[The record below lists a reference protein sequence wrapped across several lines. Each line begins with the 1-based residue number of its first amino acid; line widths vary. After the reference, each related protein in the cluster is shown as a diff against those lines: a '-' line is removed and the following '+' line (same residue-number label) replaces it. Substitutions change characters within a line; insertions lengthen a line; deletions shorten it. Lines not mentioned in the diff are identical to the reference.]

1 MKDWVIAWLTRT
13 RELITDN
20 RELLNEL
27 DREIGDG
34 DHGEG
39 LDHAFSLIKLDG
51 DYASGAD
58 ALRQVALGLRMNL
71 PGAGGE
77 ILAGSYQRMADVLA
91 LADDML
97 ADDYPDVV
105 PVSSIGEGAA
115 SIVAAM
121 IEAGRDAAEDLGQA
135 AEGDKTFV
143 DAWAPAA
150 REARASADDGGSVAD
165 VLAAASEAAREGCE
179 ATVNMVANKGRAAFL
194 GKKSAGHMDPG
205 AKSVSLII
213 EAAAGAARH

>member
-1 MKDWVIAWLTRT
+1 
-13 RELITDN
+13 
-20 RELLNEL
+20 
-27 DREIGDG
+27 
-34 DHGEG
+34 
-39 LDHAFSLIKLDG
+39 
-51 DYASGAD
+51 
-58 ALRQVALGLRMNL
+58 
-71 PGAGGE
+71 
-77 ILAGSYQRMADVLA
+77 
-91 LADDML
+91 
-97 ADDYPDVV
+97 
-105 PVSSIGEGAA
+105 
-115 SIVAAM
+115 M
-121 IEAGRDAAEDLGQA
+121 IEAGRDAAQDLGQA

-213 EAAAGAARH
+213 EAAADAARH

>member
-34 DHGEG
+34 DHGEA
-39 LDHAFSLIKLDG
+39 LDRAFSLMKLDG
-51 DYASGAD
+51 DFASGAD
-58 ALRQVALGLRMNL
+58 ALHQVSIGLRTNL

-77 ILAGSYQRMADVLA
+77 ILAGSYQRMAEVLA
-91 LADDML
+91 LADDMV

-105 PVSSIGEGAA
+105 PVDGIGQGG
-115 SIVAAM
+115 SNIVAAV
-121 IEAGRDAAEDLGQA
+121 IEAGNAAAQDLGQA

-150 REARASADDGGSVAD
+150 RAARESADAGGSVAD
-165 VLAAASEAAREGCE
+165 ALSAASEAARAGCE
-179 ATVNMVANKGRAAFL
+179 ATVGMVANKGRAAFL
-194 GKKSAGHMDPG
+194 GEKSVGHMDAG

-213 EAAAGAARH
+213 QAAADVAQT